1 MVNFRAV
8 CGCCTRTDIVK
19 EHLDSGGH
27 SKDLWRQ
34 CLKSSLHAF
43 LYTIIASL
51 MIITLTRPQ
60 SSLKVLEI
68 KTKAKQSKLN

>member
-27 SKDLWRQ
+27 SKD
-34 CLKSSLHAF
+34 SSPVIFKGLGNKNKGKA
-43 LYTIIASL
+43 IKAE
-51 MIITLTRPQ
+51 LT
-60 SSLKVLEI
+60 
-68 KTKAKQSKLN
+68 